1 MLPYIAMLTML
12 IDHTGVMFYPDVNAF
27 RIIGRIAFPLYC
39 WFLVQGYFRTRDF
52 GKYARRLLVIA
63 LVSQVP
69 FSLAFQEWS
78 LNVVFTLFLGLLCLR
93 VLDRK
98 DFSESDKWWCMI
110 GLMLLSVVIPM
121 DYGIYGLLLILLYR
135 YMKGWKLMGLH
146 LMLEGLFFLLAG
158 RDYGIQF
165 FSLVGTLLILY
176 QHLFKP
182 IPLNRWIYRS
192 FYPAHL
198 LLLFILRS
206 LIP

>member
-12 IDHTGVMFYPDVNAF
+12 IDHIGAVFYPDVVAF
-27 RIIGRIAFPLYC
+27 RIIGRIAFPLYG
-39 WFLVQGYFRTRDF
+39 WFLVQGYTHTRNVR
-52 GKYARRLLVIA
+52 KYAYRLLAIA
-63 LVSQVP
+63 LISQVP
-69 FSLAFQEWS
+69 FSLAFRDLS
-78 LNVVFTLFLGLLCLR
+78 LNVVFTLLLGLLCLR

-98 DFSESDKWWCMI
+98 DFSESDKGWRMI

-146 LMLEGLFFLLAG
+146 LMMEGLFFLLAG
-158 RDYGIQF
+158 REYGIQL
-165 FSLVGTLLILY
+165 FSLAGTLLILN